1 MSTKKELQNRIDQF
15 DEDQL
20 KENGVFGIFTYG
32 GDTTENYIRAN
43 KEGLEL
49 YALRLLKTARDLEDT
64 LPDNNENDIW
74 FDKENWIDENSE
86 VFINY
91 VEQIVDK
98 QKDIEGQQNTKFSD
112 NLALYGCIFILM
124 FLLFSILVGVITMFG
139 WFFN

>member
-32 GDTTENYIRAN
+32 GDSSENYIKAN
-43 KEGLEL
+43 KDGLEL

-98 QKDIEGQQNTKFSD
+98 QKDIGGQQNTKFSD

>member
-32 GDTTENYIRAN
+32 GDSSENYIKAN
-43 KEGLEL
+43 KDGLEL

-124 FLLFSILVGVITMFG
+124 FLLFSILVGVSTMFG

>member
-32 GDTTENYIRAN
+32 GDSSENYIKAN
-43 KEGLEL
+43 KDGLEL
-49 YALRLLKTARDLEDT
+49 YALRLLKIARDLEDT

-124 FLLFSILVGVITMFG
+124 FLLFSILVGVSTMFG

>member
-1 MSTKKELQNRIDQF
+1 MSTKGELQNRIDQF

-32 GDTTENYIRAN
+32 GDSSENYIKAN
-43 KEGLEL
+43 KDGLEL
-49 YALRLLKTARDLEDT
+49 YALRLLKTLRDLEDT

-98 QKDIEGQQNTKFSD
+98 QKDIEDEQNTKFSD

-124 FLLFSILVGVITMFG
+124 FLLFSILVGVSTMFG